1 MEAKYGDKI
10 KETETEVFVASI
22 GETDPCNKL
31 AVLAELWKHG
41 IKAET
46 LYVETAKPNKQ
57 IDHVLKNSIP
67 MILWVGGEELQNSEL
82 KLKVFLYLFR

>member
-1 MEAKYGDKI
+1 LEAKYGDKI

-22 GETDPCNKL
+22 GETDPCRKL

-46 LYVETAKPNKQ
+46 LYV
-57 IDHVLKNSIP
+57 
-67 MILWVGGEELQNSEL
+67 
-82 KLKVFLYLFR
+82 